1 MLVAYRDVREV
12 PGRVVGLRL
21 PSERLGELLLGAVR
35 GANEATESPV
45 TSANPADEGPRV
57 VDQAGRTMFGE
68 ATSAIEGEAD
78 EPVSISLGESFPW
91 HLELSLS
98 ASLNRYRRER
108 EILYGALLIVVVVVA
123 GVAAM
128 ITRRGLVRLVELAEM
143 KAEFVA
149 NVSHESFLLCV
160 TLSRRPTLDELFGES
175 RLCNSL

>member
-1 MLVAYRDVREV
+1 MRSRSDGQQLLHEVAFRRELEDVWLPLLRRRGSAELPVYLEGVAGATAAGTGGVLVAYRDVREM

-98 ASLNRYRRER
+98 ASLNRYRR
-108 EILYGALLIVVVVVA
+108 
-123 GVAAM
+123 
-128 ITRRGLVRLVELAEM
+128 
-143 KAEFVA
+143 
-149 NVSHESFLLCV
+149 
-160 TLSRRPTLDELFGES
+160 
-175 RLCNSL
+175 